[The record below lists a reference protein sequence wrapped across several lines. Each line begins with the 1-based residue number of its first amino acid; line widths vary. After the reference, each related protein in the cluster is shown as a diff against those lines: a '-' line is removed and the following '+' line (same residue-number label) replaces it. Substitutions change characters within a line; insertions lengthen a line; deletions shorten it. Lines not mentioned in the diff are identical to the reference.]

1 MHHPRLEEN
10 VLKDQTSQKYFFN
23 LAKCHHKSDK
33 YFFCTFFFSISKQ
46 QIRTIIIKLLQ

>member
-1 MHHPRLEEN
+1 MHHPRLEEK

-33 YFFCTFFFSISKQ
+33 YVFCTFVFPFQNNRLEQS
-46 QIRTIIIKLLQ
+46 

>member
-10 VLKDQTSQKYFFN
+10 VLKDQTSHFFN
-23 LAKCHHKSDK
+23 FAKCHHKSDK
-33 YFFCTFFFSISKQ
+33 YVFCKKKKNSISKQ

>member
-10 VLKDQTSQKYFFN
+10 VLKDQTSHFFN

-33 YFFCTFFFSISKQ
+33 YVFCKKKKIPFQNNRLEQS
-46 QIRTIIIKLLQ
+46 

>member
-10 VLKDQTSQKYFFN
+10 VLKDQTSHFFN
-23 LAKCHHKSDK
+23 FAKCHHKSDK
-33 YFFCTFFFSISKQ
+33 YVFCKKKNSISKQ